1 MVYWPQRP
9 GPQLPMETTFSPWI
23 QDDLA
28 NWAALTRPE
37 YLVRV
42 PGRSILY
49 TQNETSDAVY
59 LMRRGRA
66 RMLFFTNEG
75 EEKVLL
81 FLLPGALF
89 GETACLEGTTSL
101 FHAET
106 LTDCELYR
114 IPQDAFLKA
123 LAADPAM
130 NERVL
135 RLMAHKNHVLAAQL
149 ITTAFDDARVRVAR
163 TLLQMADLFGRAE
176 GGRVRLDL
184 PVTQQDIAN
193 LVKATRLTVGKALR
207 EFTAAGWLE
216 KKNGRYW
223 LLDRPALERVAETGS
238 MNE

>member
-1 MVYWPQRP
+1 M
-9 GPQLPMETTFSPWI
+9 
-23 QDDLA
+23 
-28 NWAALTRPE
+28 
-37 YLVRV
+37 
-42 PGRSILY
+42 
-49 TQNETSDAVY
+49 
-59 LMRRGRA
+59 
-66 RMLFFTNEG
+66 
-75 EEKVLL
+75 
-81 FLLPGALF
+81 
-89 GETACLEGTTSL
+89 
-101 FHAET
+101 
-106 LTDCELYR
+106 
-114 IPQDAFLKA
+114 
-123 LAADPAM
+123 
-130 NERVL
+130 
-135 RLMAHKNHVLAAQL
+135 AAQL